1 MQGGAGD
8 IERLTRKLIEFRDAR
23 DWAQY
28 HNPKDLAL
36 AMGIEVAELQEH
48 LLWRNEASVVAL
60 EADRRAAIAEEAA
73 DVAAYL
79 LLLCAS
85 LDIDLVAALD
95 SKIAKNAEKYPVDKV
110 RGSARKYTEY

>member
-1 MQGGAGD
+1 MAEQGD
-8 IERLTRKLIEFRDAR
+8 IARLTRKLIEFRDAR

-36 AMGIEVAELQEH
+36 ALGIEVAELQEH
-48 LLWRNEASVVAL
+48 FLWRKEVELSASSV
-60 EADRRAAIAEEAA
+60 ERGAAIAEEAA

-79 LLLCAS
+79 FLLCAS
-85 LDIDLVAALD
+85 LDIDLVVALD
-95 SKIAKNAEKYPVDKV
+95 AKIAKNGKKYPVDKV